1 MMRIKTEDVI
11 FLFRQ
16 PLFLLYSGLFSL
28 LIFVLFLAFSVLT
41 FSQEDEYETYLEKYR
56 PTSPDMLL
64 VDETSPNIQN
74 PTSDTTQDQ
83 KQKYDEMIEDLRQKM
98 DQKQREL
105 SWERGVK
112 FAYYPNVLENYLG
125 ANLWVDAVKKTIES
139 NIFSQKDMNFLLEL
153 YKKKEKM
160 RGKFY
165 NNTIQMYGISELN
178 TNEILSVFIH
188 ELGHYFDIIYLEKQ
202 VLYDVSDLFYTLSWV
217 DINIMKAGREKKDFV
232 SGYAMTNKYEDFAES
247 FIYYILFND
256 DFRQKANDSEILQKK
271 YEFFSKKIFRNDEF
285 KKTNFRTTDKIEPYY
300 WDTTKIN
307 FSLENF
313 LEYLKK

>member
-1 MMRIKTEDVI
+1 MMRIKTEDMI

-139 NIFSQKDMNFLLEL
+139 NIFSQKDMNFLIEL
-153 YKKKEKM
+153 YKKKENM
-160 RGKFY
+160 LCLR
-165 NNTIQMYGISELN
+165 L
-178 TNEILSVFIH
+178 
-188 ELGHYFDIIYLEKQ
+188 
-202 VLYDVSDLFYTLSWV
+202 
-217 DINIMKAGREKKDFV
+217 
-232 SGYAMTNKYEDFAES
+232 
-247 FIYYILFND
+247 
-256 DFRQKANDSEILQKK
+256 
-271 YEFFSKKIFRNDEF
+271 
-285 KKTNFRTTDKIEPYY
+285 
-300 WDTTKIN
+300 
-307 FSLENF
+307 
-313 LEYLKK
+313 